1 MSFWKSLT
9 KKVKRENKVMSLNLN
24 QQSFVIGYHKGS
36 PYIKCLTCG
45 TASFH
50 PGDIKEKYCKRCQ
63 KYHAL
68 PFNENGNPILPREEP
83 REEIKSTPQDAIKC
97 KSCESWAYKQPDSQ
111 IYVCANGHKNAIF
124 GLVEEKKPEPKIE
137 KKKRSLQHNCPYCG
151 KVAEMIEEKKV
162 FGKLFRKYNCGCT
175 ECLPITAPPLGRD
188 NKWNEFLPFQKEGI
202 EFVENANYAALIG
215 DEMGLGKT
223 VQALGILRYN
233 YSELTPCL
241 IIVEAAKVFDWKSEF
256 ATWVGDKYNE
266 VNDEPIIHD
275 KGSYGLCP
283 GFKNHIISMSLINK
297 PKVLKSILEY
307 GFKFIIVDES
317 HSFKNEDADRTY
329 ALQTICKDVDN
340 YVFLS
345 GTPIMNRVEE
355 FFTTLNILRPSHFPS
370 KHTLLNK
377 CDRTSSGRV
386 LGIAAHHRDRFF
398 QLTSQYV
405 IRRTKKQVGIQL
417 PKLAIHKLLLAVDR
431 DAQLIKQYNK
441 QLDFLEEIL
450 NQMKS
455 SLASQSEIL
464 GIFAKL
470 RHITGIMKVKP
481 VIAYVH
487 EFMESTDPDSK
498 IAIGVHHKDVMDYL
512 KIGLKE
518 YNPICVSDEDGLTK
532 ARRIEDFKHPNHRL
546 AILSILGA
554 GQGLNI
560 QFCKNAIQA
569 ERQWNPAKE
578 DQFHGRFHR
587 IVKDENGKI
596 VTEFTED
603 DAVVIDIINAKDTID
618 EFFDA
623 TVELKGKIVGS
634 TDENEPVVSYEFMM
648 ELANKLVSSR
658 MKMGV

>member
-1 MSFWKSLT
+1 
-9 KKVKRENKVMSLNLN
+9 MSLEINPT
-24 QQSFVIGYHKGS
+24 QPQYVIGYKKGS
-36 PYIKCLTCG
+36 QYIQCTTCNNL
-45 TASFH
+45 SYNV
-50 PGDIKEKYCKRCQ
+50 GDIQDKYCARCQ
-63 KYHAL
+63 KFHKNTLAA
-68 PFNENGNPILPREEP
+68 NGNGNS
-83 REEIKSTPQDAIKC
+83 EIKPELKDPKPAPNYKPEDHGIPC
-97 KSCESWAYKQPDSQ
+97 KSCGLIAYKSSTSENY
-111 IYVCANGHKNAIF
+111 ICLNGHKNGIF
-124 GLVEEKKPEPKIE
+124 GLVDSPKKEEKQE
-137 KKKRSLQHNCPYCG
+137 KKKRRLEHLCPHCG
-151 KVAEMIEEKKV
+151 KVAEMVEEKKV
-162 FGKLFRKYNCGCT
+162 FGKLFRKYSCGCN
-175 ECLPITAPPLGRD
+175 EFLPITAPPLGRD
-188 NKWNEFLPFQKEGI
+188 NKWNEFLPFQRQGI

-233 YSELTPCL
+233 YEELTPCL
-241 IIVEAAKVFDWKSEF
+241 MIVEASKVYDWKDEF
-256 ATWVGDKYNE
+256 SRWVGDKYE
-266 VNDEPIIHD
+266 DVNDEPIIHD
-275 KGSYGLCP
+275 KGAYGLCP

-307 GFKFIIVDES
+307 GFKFVIVDES
-317 HSFKNEDADRTY
+317 HSFKNEDTDRTY
-329 ALQTICKDVDN
+329 ALQNICKDVDH

-370 KHTLLNK
+370 KSTLLDK

-386 LGIAAHHRDRFF
+386 LGISSYHRDRFF
-398 QLTSQYV
+398 QLTNQYV
-405 IRRTKKQVGIQL
+405 IRRTKKEIGIQL
-417 PKLAIHKLLLAVDR
+417 PKLSIHKLLLSVNN
-431 DAQLIKQYNK
+431 DAQLVKQYNK

-450 NQMKS
+450 NNMKK

-481 VIAYVH
+481 VISYVH
-487 EFMESTDPDSK
+487 EFMESTDPESK
-498 IAIGVHHKDVMDYL
+498 IAVGVHHKDVMEYIR
-512 KIGLKE
+512 IGLKE

-532 ARRIEDFKHPNHRL
+532 GRRIEQFKESHNRL

-587 IVKDENGKI
+587 IVKDKDGNI
-596 VTEFTED
+596 VTQFNED

-623 TVELKGKIVGS
+623 TIALKGNIIKS
-634 TDENEPVVSYEFMM
+634 TDSNEPDIPYDFMI
-648 ELANKLVSSR
+648 ELANRLVNSR
-658 MKMGV
+658 MKLGV